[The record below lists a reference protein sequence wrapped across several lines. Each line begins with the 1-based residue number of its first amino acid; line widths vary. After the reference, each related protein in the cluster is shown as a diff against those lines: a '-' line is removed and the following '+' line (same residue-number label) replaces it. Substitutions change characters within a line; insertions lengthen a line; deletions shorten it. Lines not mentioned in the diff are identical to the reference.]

1 MDRKDL
7 ALRLARESHR
17 SRAQAADQ
25 LDALLHSIFKDLKR
39 SHSAALRHAAGAPE
53 MRARTGH
60 DPRRG
65 Q

>member
-1 MDRKDL
+1 MNKNDL
-7 ALRLARESHR
+7 ARRLARESHR
-17 SRAQAADQ
+17 SRAQAADE

-39 SHSAALRHAAGAPE
+39 SRATAARNRGAAPE
-53 MRARTGH
+53 MTARTGD